1 MKIINFY
8 QNLQDREKKL
18 LFISFILIILLILY
32 FMFSSLYMNY
42 SRSSLNLEKA
52 KSDYDYVFNKVRNLQ
67 NSYDKKVLDESII
80 GNLILKNNL
89 EGKIDNLKISSVDT
103 LIYVSFTSTNIND
116 AVSVSEKLING
127 SLNEISRIRYQRSNN
142 KINVQLIFN

>member
-32 FMFSSLYMNY
+32 FMFSSLYKNY
-42 SRSSLNLEKA
+42 ARSSLNLEKA

-80 GNLILKNNL
+80 GNLILKNNF
-89 EGKIDNLKISSVDT
+89 EDKIDNLKISSVDT

>member
-1 MKIINFY
+1 MKVINFY

-80 GNLILKNNL
+80 GNLILKNNF
-89 EGKIDNLKISSVDT
+89 EDKIDNLKISSVDT

>member
-52 KSDYDYVFNKVRNLQ
+52 KSDYDYVFNKITSLQ
-67 NSYDKKVLDESII
+67 NLYDKKVLDESFI
-80 GNLILKNNL
+80 GDLIFKNNL
-89 EGKIDNLKISSVDT
+89 EGKIDNLKISSVDA
-103 LIYVSFTSTNIND
+103 LIYVSFSSSNIND

-127 SLNEISRIRYQRSNN
+127 SLNEISSIRYQRSNN
-142 KINVQLIFN
+142 KINTQLIFN

>member
-80 GNLILKNNL
+80 GNLILKNNF
-89 EGKIDNLKISSVDT
+89 EDKIDNLKISSVDT

>member
-8 QNLQDREKKL
+8 KNLQDREKKL

-80 GNLILKNNL
+80 GNLILKNNF
-89 EGKIDNLKISSVDT
+89 EDKIDNLKISSVDT

>member
-32 FMFSSLYMNY
+32 FMFSSLYKNY
-42 SRSSLNLEKA
+42 ARSSLNLEKA

-80 GNLILKNNL
+80 GNLILKNNF
-89 EGKIDNLKISSVDT
+89 EDKIDNLKISSVDT
-103 LIYVSFTSTNIND
+103 LIYVSFSSSNIND

>member
-32 FMFSSLYMNY
+32 FMFFGFYKDY
-42 SRSSLNLEKA
+42 ARSSLNLEKA

-103 LIYVSFTSTNIND
+103 LIYVSFSSSNIND
-116 AVSVSEKLING
+116 AFSVSEKLING
-127 SLNEISRIRYQRSNN
+127 SLNEISSIRYQLSNN
-142 KINVQLIFN
+142 KINTQLIFN

>member
-42 SRSSLNLEKA
+42 ARSSLNLEKA

-103 LIYVSFTSTNIND
+103 LTYVSFSSSNIND

>member
-18 LFISFILIILLILY
+18 LFVSFILIILLILY
-32 FMFSSLYMNY
+32 FMFSSLYKNY
-42 SRSSLNLEKA
+42 DRSSLNLEKA
-52 KSDYDYVFNKVRNLQ
+52 KSDYDYVFNKVRSFQ

-80 GNLILKNNL
+80 GNLLLKNNL
-89 EGKIDNLKISSVDT
+89 EGKIDNLKISSVDA
-103 LIYVSFTSTNIND
+103 LIFVSFSSSSIND

-127 SLNEISRIRYQRSNN
+127 SLNEISSIKYQRSNN
-142 KINVQLIFN
+142 KINTQLIFN

>member
-18 LFISFILIILLILY
+18 LLVSFILIILLILY
-32 FMFSSLYMNY
+32 FMFSSLYKNY
-42 SRSSLNLEKA
+42 DRSSLNLEKA
-52 KSDYDYVFNKVRNLQ
+52 KSDYDYVFNKVRSFQ

-80 GNLILKNNL
+80 GNLLLKNNL
-89 EGKIDNLKISSVDT
+89 EGKIDNLKISSVDA
-103 LIYVSFTSTNIND
+103 LIYVSFSSSSIND

-127 SLNEISRIRYQRSNN
+127 SLNEISSIKYQRSNN
-142 KINVQLIFN
+142 KINTQLIFN

>member
-18 LFISFILIILLILY
+18 LLVSFILIILLILY
-32 FMFSSLYMNY
+32 FMFSSLYKNY
-42 SRSSLNLEKA
+42 DRSSLNLEKA
-52 KSDYDYVFNKVRNLQ
+52 KSDYDYVFNKVRSFQ

-80 GNLILKNNL
+80 GNLLLKNNL
-89 EGKIDNLKISSVDT
+89 EGKIDNLKISSVDG
-103 LIYVSFTSTNIND
+103 LIYVSFSSSNIND

-127 SLNEISRIRYQRSNN
+127 SLNEISSISYQRSNN
-142 KINVQLIFN
+142 KINTQLIFN

>member
-103 LIYVSFTSTNIND
+103 LTYVSFSSSNIND

>member
-1 MKIINFY
+1 
-8 QNLQDREKKL
+8 
-18 LFISFILIILLILY
+18 
-32 FMFSSLYMNY
+32 MFSSLYMNY

-80 GNLILKNNL
+80 GNLILKNNF
-89 EGKIDNLKISSVDT
+89 EDKIDNLKISSVDT

>member
-32 FMFSSLYMNY
+32 FMFSSFYKNY
-42 SRSSLNLEKA
+42 DRSSLNLEKA
-52 KSDYDYVFNKVRNLQ
+52 KSDYDYVFNKVRSFQ

-80 GNLILKNNL
+80 GNLLLKNNL
-89 EGKIDNLKISSVDT
+89 EGKIDNLKISSVDA
-103 LIYVSFTSTNIND
+103 LIYVSFSSSNIND

-127 SLNEISRIRYQRSNN
+127 SLNEISSIKYQRSNN
-142 KINVQLIFN
+142 KINTQLIFN

>member
-80 GNLILKNNL
+80 GNLLLKNNL
-89 EGKIDNLKISSVDT
+89 EGKIDNLKISSVDG
-103 LIYVSFTSTNIND
+103 LIYVSFSSSNIND

-127 SLNEISRIRYQRSNN
+127 SLNEISSISYQRSNN
-142 KINVQLIFN
+142 KINTQLIFN

>member
-32 FMFSSLYMNY
+32 FMFSSLYKNY
-42 SRSSLNLEKA
+42 ARSSLNLEKA

>member
-52 KSDYDYVFNKVRNLQ
+52 KSDYDYVFNKVSSLQ

-80 GNLILKNNL
+80 GNLILKNNF
-89 EGKIDNLKISSVDT
+89 EDKIDNLKISSVDT

>member
-18 LFISFILIILLILY
+18 LFVSFILIILLILY
-32 FMFSSLYMNY
+32 FMFSSLYKNY
-42 SRSSLNLEKA
+42 DRSSLNLEKA
-52 KSDYDYVFNKVRNLQ
+52 KSDYDYVFNKVRSFQ

-80 GNLILKNNL
+80 ENLLLKNNL
-89 EGKIDNLKISSVDT
+89 EGKIDNLKISSVDA
-103 LIYVSFTSTNIND
+103 LIYVSFSSSSIND

-127 SLNEISRIRYQRSNN
+127 SLNEISSIKYQRSNN
-142 KINVQLIFN
+142 KINTQLIFN

>member
-89 EGKIDNLKISSVDT
+89 EGKIDNLKISFVDT
-103 LIYVSFTSTNIND
+103 LIYVSFSSSNIND

-127 SLNEISRIRYQRSNN
+127 SLNEISSIRYQRSNN
-142 KINVQLIFN
+142 KINTQLIFN